1 MKNDEIYNEVIPFLA
16 GKIVIV
22 LMVVISITFLALFLI
37 QFSGTP
43 VGSNPAPNW
52 LYLVMGLGFV
62 GVAVFVSNFRALTIN
77 ITEDSITVF
86 YGRICYRVAL
96 DNIESAFIDTN
107 LGIVYGGWGIRM
119 ARIKGQSALIYNV
132 ISKPRVVLKLRS
144 GRFNQF
150 AFSTRRPDE
159 IINLV
164 KR

>member
-1 MKNDEIYNEVIPFLA
+1 V
-16 GKIVIV
+16 
-22 LMVVISITFLALFLI
+22 
-37 QFSGTP
+37 
-43 VGSNPAPNW
+43 
-52 LYLVMGLGFV
+52 GLGFI
-62 GVAVFVSNFRALTIN
+62 GVTVLISNFRVLTIS
-77 ITEDSITVF
+77 ITEDSITVS

-96 DNIESAFIDTN
+96 DNIETAFIDTN
-107 LGIVYGGWGIRM
+107 PGIVYGGWGIRM